1 MKFAQ
6 SIIEFYAILRDLRK
20 MVDVMIKNYIK
31 IALRNIRRYKGY
43 SFINIAGLTV
53 GMACFILIFLWV
65 YDELNYDTFHTYSN
79 RLFRIILKKADDPRD
94 PGMPSTPYI
103 LPQILKDE
111 YPEIVEVTRVRTRG
125 YPSAVRCDDTSNY
138 EQRFFLADPSFFSM
152 FSYDFAAGNPQTA
165 LNDPH
170 SVVITQDA
178 AHRYFGDED
187 PMGKVI
193 RWNDTA
199 DLEVTGI
206 IEKVPYNSHL
216 QFDFMASLQLYDSQ
230 RLSSWWREA
239 DAYVLL
245 REGVSVE
252 DVNRKIAGTILR
264 YNPEDDYVISLQPI
278 REAHLNIVQG
288 GRSDRRFVFIFAL
301 IAVMVLAIACV
312 NFMNITTARSGI
324 RALEVGMRKAVGA
337 RRADIIKQFLGESV
351 IFGLISFCLAVVLVD
366 LFLPIFNKLQGKEM
380 SLLSSGNFII
390 YLSLAAVVVLTGL
403 MAGTYPA
410 FFLSAFQPAK
420 VLKKDLSRGK
430 KGAILR
436 TTLVISQ
443 FAVSVLLI
451 ILTVVAYKQMHVI
464 RNTELGFSREQIVH
478 IQMNEQL
485 RDNHKI
491 FKERLLQNPH
501 IRYVTFASAPPH
513 FLFNVNDFEWEGM
526 DTDKEVEMNFLYV
539 DPDYAETFDLEIVQ
553 GRDFSEEYPTDATEA
568 YVVNESAVRFMGM
581 TDPIG
586 KKVVLAGRP
595 GRIIGVVKNFN
606 HQPLIFEISPLVMA
620 IRPSWYYDLLIKIS
634 PEDIA
639 GSLAYIEKVFKE
651 TSPAFPFEY
660 HFLDDFFEFI
670 YTPLKIIN
678 HILNSLAFLAV
689 FISCLGLFG
698 LASLLLEQRKKE
710 IGIRKVLGASTAG
723 VMVLLSKKFLR
734 IVLVANLIAVPLACL
749 AASKFLSLFVYRT
762 KLEAGV
768 IALTVGVTFAVALAT
783 ISYQVI
789 RTALSDP
796 IDAIR
801 YE

>member
-6 SIIEFYAILRDLRK
+6 SIREFYVVFRDPCK
-20 MVDVMIKNYIK
+20 IGDAMAKNYIK
-31 IALRNIRRYKGY
+31 MALRNIRRYKGY

-65 YDELNYDTFHTYSN
+65 YDELHYDTFHTQSD
-79 RLFRIILKKADDPRD
+79 RLCRIILKKADNPGD

-111 YPEIVEVTRVRTRG
+111 FPEIVEVTRVRTRG
-125 YPSAVRCDDTSNY
+125 YPSAVRYGDTSYY
-138 EQRFFLADPSFFSM
+138 EQKFFLADPSFFFM
-152 FSYDFAAGNPQTA
+152 FSYDFAAGNPQMA

-170 SVVITQDA
+170 SVVITQEA
-178 AHRYFGDED
+178 ARRYFGDED
-187 PMGKVI
+187 PTGKII

-199 DLEVTGI
+199 DLEVTGV

-216 QFDFMASLQLYDSQ
+216 QFDFMASLQLYDSE

-245 REGVSVE
+245 QEGISAE
-252 DVNRKIAGTILR
+252 DVGHKIANTILR
-264 YNPEDDYVISLQPI
+264 YHPEDDYVLSLQPVK
-278 REAHLNIVQG
+278 EAHLNIVQG

-312 NFMNITTARSGI
+312 NFINITTARSGI
-324 RALEVGMRKAVGA
+324 RALEVGMRKVVGA
-337 RRADIIKQFLGESV
+337 RRADIVKQFLGESL

-366 LFLPIFNKLQGKEM
+366 LFLPIFNRLQGKEI
-380 SLLSSGNFII
+380 SLLGSGNIFV
-390 YLSLAAVVVLTGL
+390 YLTLIVTAVVAGLAAGS
-403 MAGTYPA
+403 YPA

-420 VLKKDLSRGK
+420 VLKKDISRGR
-430 KGAILR
+430 KGTILR
-436 TTLVISQ
+436 TILVVSQ
-443 FAVSVLLI
+443 FTVSVLLI
-451 ILTVVAYKQMHVI
+451 ILTVVAYKQMHLI

-478 IQMNEQL
+478 IQMNDQL

-491 FKERLLQNPH
+491 FKERLLQNPR
-501 IRYVTFASAPPH
+501 IRNVTFASAPPH

-526 DTDKEVEMNFLYV
+526 YTDKEVEMNFLYV

-553 GRDFSEEYPTDATEA
+553 GRDFSEEYPIDASES
-568 YVVNESAVRFMGM
+568 YLVNESAVRFMGM

-586 KKVVLAGRP
+586 KRVVLAGRP

-620 IRPSWYYDLLIKIS
+620 IRPSWYYDLLVKIS
-634 PEDIA
+634 PEDIP
-639 GSLAYIEKVFKE
+639 GSLAYMEKVFKE
-651 TSPAFPFEY
+651 SSPAFPFEY
-660 HFLDDFFEFI
+660 HFLDDFFEMI
-670 YTPLKIIN
+670 YTPMKIIN

-723 VMVLLSKKFLR
+723 VLFLLSKRFLR
-734 IVLVANLIAVPLACL
+734 IVLFANLIAVPLAYFGS
-749 AASKFLSLFVYRT
+749 SKFLSLFVYRT

-768 IALTVGVTFAVALAT
+768 IALTVGVTFGVALAT

-789 RTALSDP
+789 KSALSDP